1 MTSRTAL
8 VVGATGIVG
17 LNLATHLADQQDWRV
32 YGFPRLLI
40 PRATAAAAPRSHRG
54 RRTSPSMHRSLH
66 R

>member
-32 YGFPRLLI
+32 YGLARNPSAREGIQPVAADLLK
-40 PRATAAAAPRSHRG
+40 PD
-54 RRTSPSMHRSLH
+54 SLSDALKVSS
-66 R
+66 